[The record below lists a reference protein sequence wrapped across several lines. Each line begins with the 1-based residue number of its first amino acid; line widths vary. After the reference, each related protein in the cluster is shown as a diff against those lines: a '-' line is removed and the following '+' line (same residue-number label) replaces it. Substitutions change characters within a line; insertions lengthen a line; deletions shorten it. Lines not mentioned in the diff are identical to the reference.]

1 MARPTEHDACYGLSE
16 PPPYA
21 HAPQRR
27 RMMGEGGFLQEEWM
41 GLVLAFAFVGLTLL
55 PVGATIFEGV
65 NSAVASQDIKELA
78 DAISMFLTD
87 TGEAPAR
94 MRDRSRCLYRT
105 TDGTETACARVLF
118 TGIESL
124 QGSGYKRHE
133 IPLLGPKLT
142 GAGEKCGY
150 NTPVSR
156 LDQRNAN
163 AVPQKCD
170 GTSPMPGWENIADHL
185 VHNRRGYPGGWRGPY
200 LSRNRLDPWGNS
212 YLILVEPL
220 WTQDQDALV
229 GVVISAGPNG
239 VIETDLTALTATVPS
254 SNISAGG
261 DDFVAVV
268 KR

>member
-1 MARPTEHDACYGLSE
+1 
-16 PPPYA
+16 
-21 HAPQRR
+21 
-27 RMMGEGGFLQEEWM
+27 M

-55 PVGATIFEGV
+55 PVGATILEGV

-78 DAISMFLTD
+78 DAVSMFLYD

-94 MRDRSRCLYRT
+94 MRDKSRCLYRT

-124 QGSGYKRHE
+124 QGSGYKRYE
-133 IPLLGPKLT
+133 IPLVGPKLT
-142 GAGEKCGY
+142 GLREKCGY
-150 NTPVSR
+150 NAPVSR

-163 AVPQKCD
+163 VAPQKCD
-170 GTSPMPGWENIADHL
+170 GASPMPGWENIADHL

-220 WTQDQDALV
+220 WAQNPGGPMGL
-229 GVVISAGPNG
+229 VISAGPNG
-239 VIETDLTALTATVPS
+239 VIETDLTALTVTVPS
-254 SNISAGG
+254 SNISPAG
-261 DDFVAVV
+261 DDLVAVV